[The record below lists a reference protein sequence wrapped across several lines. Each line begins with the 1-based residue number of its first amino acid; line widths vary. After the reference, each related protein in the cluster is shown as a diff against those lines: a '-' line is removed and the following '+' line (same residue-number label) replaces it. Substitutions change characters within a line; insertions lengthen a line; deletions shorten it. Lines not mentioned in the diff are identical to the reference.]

1 MDYETILF
9 RFVMASTTT
18 TGRPRSAAADVA
30 IREATLELLA
40 EEGYAALTMS
50 GVASA
55 AGVSSATLYRRWR
68 SKADLVIDVML
79 AGAEDHQLPDTGSLA
94 GDLRSVIRTTAD
106 MKQNAQ
112 SVKIMAAVVGELGR
126 NPELAKAFR
135 AALITP
141 RRAQFAEIFERAAA
155 RNETR
160 PDLDYELATDLVFGP
175 LYQRILITGRPV
187 TPKIA
192 DQLVDLVLR
201 AIQR

>member
-1 MDYETILF
+1 
-9 RFVMASTTT
+9 MASSTTT
-18 TGRPRSAAADVA
+18 TGRPRSAAADLA

-40 EEGYAALTMS
+40 EEGYTGLTMS

-94 GDLRSVIRTTAD
+94 GDLRSALSAAAD
-106 MKQNAQ
+106 MKQNTQ
-112 SVKIMAAVVGELGR
+112 SVKIISAVVGELGR

-155 RNETR
+155 RNEIR
-160 PDLDYELATDLVFGP
+160 PGLDYELVTDLVFGP
-175 LYQRILITGRPV
+175 VYQRLLITGRPV
-187 TPKIA
+187 TPRIVN
-192 DQLVDLVLR
+192 QIVDLVLK
-201 AIQR
+201 AIEQ